1 MDKLCR
7 GPAMGVCLTNLQEQ
21 PLASWQAQLEDWMNE
36 IWGIGGSYSGTC
48 GGFNQKPADF
58 FNHKPTGLTNHLW
71 GIDVGPGDF
80 IGLVSGSFDWIRS
93 GIFSIW
99 LSLLVLQGCSLNWLS
114 VLSRTNGWVESWNY
128 SDTQNHASLQEM
140 AGLSIEADATRKQ
153 ISM

>member
-1 MDKLCR
+1 
-7 GPAMGVCLTNLQEQ
+7 
-21 PLASWQAQLEDWMNE
+21 MNE

>member
-1 MDKLCR
+1 MSRPSNGSLPYKPSGAAACE
-7 GPAMGVCLTNLQEQ
+7 LTGAAGGLDGRDVGRWGGLIAE
-21 PLASWQAQLEDWMNE
+21 LAVVLTKNPQ
-36 IWGIGGSYSGTC
+36 I
-48 GGFNQKPADF
+48 F

-80 IGLVSGSFDWIRS
+80 IGLVSGSFDWIWS

-140 AGLSIEADATRKQ
+140 AGFSIEADATRKQ